1 MDSVLESIT
10 QHAGEFVLG
19 TAAIAIIALVLAWR
33 ANSKL
38 KKLQLRWRDLFAGG
52 SGRDLE
58 QMLED
63 HLRERRLMAQEFE
76 SLRARADDL
85 EAKVR
90 TSKRHLGVVKYD
102 AFEDVGGQQS
112 FALALYDDKGDGAV
126 LTGIVGRADCRV
138 YAKPL
143 VGLAADRTLSQEEQ
157 RALKDARAESAR
169 SVVSQ

>member
-10 QHAGEFVLG
+10 QHAGEIVLV
-19 TAAIAIIALVLAWR
+19 TTAIALIALVLAWR
-33 ANSKL
+33 AMSKL
-38 KKLQLRWRDLFAGG
+38 RRLQHRWRDLLAGG
-52 SGRDLE
+52 NGRDLE

-63 HLRERRLMAQEFE
+63 HLRERRLMAQEVE
-76 SLRARADDL
+76 SLRQRADEL
-85 EAKVR
+85 EAKMR

-112 FALALYDDKGDGAV
+112 FALAIYDDKGDGAV
-126 LTGIVGRADCRV
+126 LTGIVGRSDCRV

-143 VGLAADRTLSQEEQ
+143 VALAADRILSQEEQ

-169 SVVSQ
+169 SVVTQ

>member
-1 MDSVLESIT
+1 
-10 QHAGEFVLG
+10 
-19 TAAIAIIALVLAWR
+19 
-33 ANSKL
+33 
-38 KKLQLRWRDLFAGG
+38 
-52 SGRDLE
+52 
-58 QMLED
+58 
-63 HLRERRLMAQEFE
+63 MAQEVE